1 MPSKYKSIDLSNL
14 KTISIKDRLSKVDS
28 KDFACVCN
36 KGSSLADFIDTLPEI
51 LAGSV
56 LRKLISKIVDAKI
69 KGKPVIVSMGAHVI
83 KCGLSPIIIDLMRRG
98 VIDTLALNGAGAI
111 HDCEVALVGATS
123 EDVVRGMQD
132 GSFGMAYETADFL
145 NNCAQI
151 SMEQDLGFGESLG
164 KALVEQKTEYNN
176 VSLLASAYE
185 FDVPV
190 TIHACIGCD
199 IVHMHESADGEAIG
213 AASMHDFR
221 ILTSAMKE
229 LGNGGV
235 IMNLGSAVV
244 LPEVVLKALTTV
256 INLGYNMS
264 GMFGFNLD
272 FVQHY
277 RSNTQIVARVKE
289 IGGDGAS
296 LTGHHEIM
304 IPLIAAGI
312 IESL

>member
-1 MPSKYKSIDLSNL
+1 MPSKYNSIDLSNL
-14 KTISIKDRLSKVDS
+14 KTISIKERQSKVNS
-28 KDFACVCN
+28 KDFACIHT
-36 KGSSLADFIDTLPEI
+36 KGSSLTDFIDTLPNI

-56 LRKLISKIVDAKI
+56 LRKLIGKIIEAKS

-98 VIDTLALNGAGAI
+98 VIDALALNGAGAI

-123 EDVVRGMQD
+123 EDVVKGMQD

-145 NNCAQI
+145 NSCAKI
-151 SMEQDLGFGESLG
+151 SMQQDLGFGESLG
-164 KALVEQKTEYNN
+164 KALLEQKAEYNN
-176 VSLLASAYE
+176 MSLLACAYE
-185 FDVPV
+185 LDVPV

-199 IVHMHESADGEAIG
+199 IVHMHESAEGDAIG

-244 LPEVVLKALTTV
+244 MPEVILKALTTV

-312 IESL
+312 IES